1 MIDHDWQA
9 ILVTGAG
16 VVVLFMVGLMIMF
29 AACVI
34 LGREIARRNDE
45 QAEKAIS
52 SMPDQ
57 ALVDAILQF
66 EGR

>member
-1 MIDHDWQA
+1 MIDRDWQA

-16 VVVLFMVGLMIMF
+16 VVVLFMIGLILMF
-29 AACVI
+29 GACMI

-45 QAEKAIS
+45 QAETAIA

-57 ALVDAILQF
+57 ALVDAILKF
-66 EGR
+66 EGH